1 MVDEDGGGG
10 VEVGNIGSEGWLVEG
25 GKGWEEFDEGRSGG
39 EGRGREGSASESRDN
54 VGGEAAHAGVDNVES
69 LGVREVVDGGE
80 EGLMDCPRG
89 GGVAGWK
96 CGGVPDSSV
105 PTGGACA

>member
-39 EGRGREGSASESRDN
+39 EGLGREGSAAEFRDSI
-54 VGGEAAHAGVDNVES
+54 GREAAYAGVNNAVS
-69 LGVREVVDGGE
+69 LLGREVVDGG
-80 EGLMDCPRG
+80 
-89 GGVAGWK
+89 
-96 CGGVPDSSV
+96 
-105 PTGGACA
+105 